1 MGDQDE
7 KKGGEEPESPAA
19 TPLARKLGVREDTRV
34 LLLDPPVGFARK
46 LEPLPPG
53 AGVGTRPYGQAD
65 LICIFASSQAV
76 LAELFAKAAKTMA
89 PRARIWACWPRKS
102 AGMFTDLSEDA
113 VRRAGLELALS
124 DDKILQLDDTWM
136 ALRFVFKERP
146 RLQRPSTSPGVERTS
161 S

>member
-1 MGDQDE
+1 MSEHDE
-7 KKGGEEPESPAA
+7 KSDDAGSPAA
-19 TPLARKLGVREDTRV
+19 TPMARKLGIREDTRV

-65 LICIFASSQAV
+65 LIALFASSQAV
-76 LAELFAKAAKTMA
+76 LAELFDKAAKAMA

-102 AGMFTDLSEDA
+102 SGVFTDLSEDA
-113 VRRAGLELALS
+113 VRRAGLERGLS
-124 DDKILQLDDTWM
+124 DDKLLALDDSWM

-146 RLQRPSTSPGVERTS
+146 RLQRPASVEKDERATS
-161 S
+161 